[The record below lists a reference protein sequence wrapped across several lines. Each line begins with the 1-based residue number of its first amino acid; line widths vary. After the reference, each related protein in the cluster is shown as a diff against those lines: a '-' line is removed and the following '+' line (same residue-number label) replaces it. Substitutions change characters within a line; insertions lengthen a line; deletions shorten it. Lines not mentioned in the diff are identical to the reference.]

1 MVKEKLNIIKR
12 FFFIYLTHFLLN
24 LKINDRCLFLI
35 LVYAQLVLISL
46 LFGVWSFF
54 GVVWHTLIILFYTV
68 ILIFVLNQ
76 LIKNIK
82 YYNRNKTLLWIE
94 SKNFKTTTPLTALE
108 DSPANVYYNK
118 QIWFL
123 HKSSVKA
130 NLKNINFI
138 LPNISFTKYDPLY
151 IRYLLFLFIS
161 LAFFWSYKN
170 NKIYENIFG
179 WTNYSPYIVQDSY
192 FELKAW
198 YKPPEYTK
206 LKEKLIPIQK
216 KNENLRVEEIVPIK
230 SELKVFIK
238 SNKKKFSVIDSGKPL
253 EVKKNEKNN
262 YEFSLL
268 LDEDK
273 NVIINYANKE
283 HLVFDLLVVKDQE
296 PKIEILSAPNVV
308 NESSLSFISKT
319 TDDYGIKKIILNIN
333 RPLSFKHFEEEYL
346 SFNLY
351 LNEAVQQNTK
361 LVESYF
367 YKYLADIIWAG
378 SDTYI
383 EIIASDFINQS
394 IKFSDRIKIPKKK
407 FNNKTANEILKIRE
421 KLAKNKISHNEGKE
435 DFSQLFDANQYLLNN
450 DNIRVIYRETLN
462 LFNRTNTIKFSL
474 KNELFKNLYILA
486 EVIDEGEFYQAK
498 KNLEQV
504 EQSLF
509 DSVKQNDTEKVSTN
523 VNKLKE
529 KIESLL
535 DLENDQNS
543 KNNFNNLN
551 SENIK
556 DEIEELAQQIEDL
569 LKTGSKE
576 GVDEKIQKLKQLSEN
591 IKNPN
596 SNKELEDKQK
606 QKQEFINKLSEL
618 LNEQEKVME
627 ETFNRAAERGKFEQS
642 SEGSGGKSPKEKQE
656 ELRNTLG
663 NVIREIGASEN
674 EIPQDL
680 GRADRAMRQASRD
693 LENGRPDEA
702 SNAQGRAV
710 EMIQRSINKI
720 NSNEYMSKSPEF
732 ADKGKEN
739 DNNKEKEYLADN
751 QNIEYQGTSS
761 GGNIE
766 LPSEK
771 NIKNAS
777 KIADELYS
785 RFNEENRSL
794 KDKQH
799 IKNLLDWY

>member
-12 FFFIYLTHFLLN
+12 FFFIYLTQFLLN
-24 LKINDRCLFLI
+24 LKINDRHLFLI
-35 LVYAQLVLISL
+35 LLYAQLVIISL

-54 GVVWHTLIILFYTV
+54 GAVWHIFIIVFYTV
-68 ILIFVLNQ
+68 ILILVLNQ
-76 LIKNIK
+76 LIKSIK
-82 YYNRNKTLLWIE
+82 YQNRKKTLLWIE
-94 SKNFKTTTPLTALE
+94 SKNFKITTPLTALE
-108 DSPANVYYNK
+108 DSPANIYYNK
-118 QIWFL
+118 QIWYL
-123 HKSSVKA
+123 HKSSVRE

-151 IRYLLFLFIS
+151 IRYLLFLFLFVAI
-161 LAFFWSYKN
+161 FWSYKN
-170 NKIYENIFG
+170 NKTHENIFG
-179 WTNYSPYIVQDSY
+179 WTNFSNYINQDNY
-192 FELKAW
+192 FDLKVW

-206 LKEKLIPIQK
+206 LEEKLIPIIK
-216 KNENLRVEEIVPIK
+216 KNEIIRVQEIVPIK
-230 SELKVFIK
+230 SELKIFIK
-238 SNKKKFSVIDSGKPL
+238 SNKKNFSVMEGDKTL

-262 YEFSLL
+262 YELSLL
-268 LDEDK
+268 LDK
-273 NVIINYANKE
+273 GKSVTINYENE
-283 HLVFDLLVVKDQE
+283 EYLVFDLSVKKDE
-296 PKIEILSAPNVV
+296 RPKIEILSAPNFV

-319 TDDYGIKKIILNIN
+319 TDDYGIKKVILNVR
-333 RPLSFKHFEEEYL
+333 RPLAFKHFEEEHL

-351 LNEAVQQNTK
+351 LNEAMQQNNK

-367 YKYLADIIWAG
+367 YKYLADIVWAG

-394 IKFSDRIKIPKKK
+394 TIFSDRIKIPKKS
-407 FNNKTANEILKIRE
+407 FNDKTAVEILKIRE
-421 KLAKNKISHNEGKE
+421 KLAKNKITQNAGKKNLT
-435 DFSQLFDANQYLLNN
+435 QLFKANQYLLS
-450 DNIRVIYRETLN
+450 DDDIRVVYKESLN
-462 LFNRTNTIKFSL
+462 LFNDTKIIKFSL
-474 KNELFKNLYILA
+474 KNKLFKNLYSLA
-486 EVIDEGEFYQAK
+486 EIIDEGGFYQAK

-523 VNKLKE
+523 VKKLKE

-543 KNNFNNLN
+543 NNNLKNLN

-556 DEIEELAQQIEDL
+556 DEIEKLAQQIEDL
-569 LKTGSKE
+569 LKTGTKE
-576 GVDEKIQKLKQLSEN
+576 GVDDKMQKLKQLSEN
-591 IKNPN
+591 IKNPYN
-596 SNKELEDKQK
+596 NKELEDKQK
-606 QKQEFINKLSEL
+606 KKEEFINKLSEL

-642 SEGSGGKSPKEKQE
+642 SAGSGGKSPKEKQE

-720 NSNEYMSKSPEF
+720 NSKEYMSKSPEF

-739 DNNKEKEYLADN
+739 NNNKEKEYLAEN
-751 QNIEYQGTSS
+751 QNIEYQGTSA
-761 GGNIE
+761 GGTIE
-766 LPSEK
+766 LSSKK

-777 KIADELYS
+777 KIAEELYS
-785 RFNEENRSL
+785 RFNEEDRSL
-794 KDKQH
+794 KDKEY